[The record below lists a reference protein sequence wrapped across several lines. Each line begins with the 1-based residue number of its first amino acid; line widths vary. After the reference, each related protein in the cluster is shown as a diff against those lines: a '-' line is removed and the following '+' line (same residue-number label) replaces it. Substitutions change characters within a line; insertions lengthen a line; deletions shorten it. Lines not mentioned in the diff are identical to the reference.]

1 MAGALL
7 LALLGGVLAAPAH
20 GGHHR
25 LGILVTA
32 VTDEETHRYF
42 MMAQLD
48 DVKIAH
54 YSSDTRE
61 VRPAQAW
68 VAQAVGAEYVKE
80 KTQEFLRHDLGSKVE
95 TKWWMQLHNQTGGIH
110 TEQVHVSCA
119 LSGQAARD
127 LRYQYAYDGRDFI
140 SFDHQTGTWVAAAP
154 LAFIQKQRWETG
166 RTYTQY
172 VQRFLQ
178 HECLGTLR
186 SLMQQGKVVLEQQG
200 PPVVSVSRR
209 DAPDGSVSLSCRAR
223 GFYPPPIHLSWVRG
237 GGDVLA
243 ETGSSGILPN
253 ADGTYYTQSSLE
265 TSPQEDGPRYAC
277 RVEHTSLLEPA
288 LIWAPGKKGPLPR
301 WILAAIGLVALGLAG
316 AVGVGVWL
324 WRRKSAGPLK
334 PIYTPAATKTGDD
347 SASSSSSGAECQS
360 VGTRR

>member
-200 PPVVSVSRR
+200 
-209 DAPDGSVSLSCRAR
+209 
-223 GFYPPPIHLSWVRG
+223 
-237 GGDVLA
+237 
-243 ETGSSGILPN
+243 TSSS
-253 ADGTYYTQSSLE
+253 AKLE
-265 TSPQEDGPRYAC
+265 TKWWMEQDNQ
-277 RVEHTSLLEPA
+277 
-288 LIWAPGKKGPLPR
+288 
-301 WILAAIGLVALGLAG
+301 
-316 AVGVGVWL
+316 
-324 WRRKSAGPLK
+324 
-334 PIYTPAATKTGDD
+334 TG
-347 SASSSSSGAECQS
+347 GECQS
-360 VGTRR
+360 YRTTGQEGTPRGPDGCWHSRAIGQVWLLGHPCSAGISPLASACLSLPLPGWNIPTLHCESVHLGKSEPGKAQPSWP